1 MEKRLIIFIALTFI
15 VLLLYNQI
23 FPPPKPKQ
31 TAKSKAKATQQQPA
45 KKEAQAQ
52 TAAKAKTEPA
62 KAPSAKAEIKETLPA
77 EIKNLKPVT
86 VETPLYHAVF
96 TPLGGRLVS
105 WKLSKY
111 KDIMGPKGKPIELIR
126 ATFPDLPFKGT
137 FYRETHPITDSIPMQ
152 VNRQNL
158 ILHKGDAP
166 MQLVFSGIKDGLRI
180 TKRYTFFADKYE
192 ADLEWVIE
200 NTTND
205 KLVGNTILTL
215 INKPS
220 LIKEVSKYGH
230 QDFTADILKGSSVY
244 RKKLKKIEKPVTV
257 EGKIGWVALSE
268 KYFVTLMAPESN
280 AFNQVILTN
289 RSNALDADLTATAV
303 VLDPGKTQHFKFRL
317 YNGPK
322 LLARLKHFGK
332 DAEKVIDYGW
342 FGIIARPLMQFLNFT
357 NKYTHNYGIDI
368 ILLTILIKIIFW
380 PLTHKSYKSM
390 ADMQKIQ
397 PLMQKLREKYKDDK
411 ERLNQEMMRLYK
423 QHKVNPLG
431 GCLPMLLQIPVFFA
445 LYKALLDSV
454 ELRHAPFW
462 WWIQDLSAK
471 DPYYI
476 TPIIMGL
483 TMLIQQKMTPSTG
496 DPKMAKMMLIMPIVF
511 TFMFLNFPSGLV
523 IYWLVNNVLS
533 IGQQFYTNRKLAHG
547 R

>member
-1 MEKRLIIFIALTFI
+1 VEKRLIIFIALTFI

-23 FPPPKPKQ
+23 FPPPKPPAKTKQ
-31 TAKSKAKATQQQPA
+31 LQQQADKAGEEKVNTKAKPETNHQTVPA
-45 KKEAQAQ
+45 KPQPNQEKL
-52 TAAKAKTEPA
+52 
-62 KAPSAKAEIKETLPA
+62 SVDVRG
-77 EIKNLKPVT
+77 LKPVT
-86 VETPLYHAVF
+86 IKTPLYHAVF

-105 WKLSKY
+105 WKLNKY

-126 ATFPDLPFKGT
+126 ATSPELPYKGT
-137 FYRETHPITDSIPMQ
+137 FYRPSNSFTDAIPME
-152 VNRQNL
+152 VNREN
-158 ILHKGDAP
+158 ITLHKGDIPAK
-166 MQLVFSGIKDGLRI
+166 LIFSGFKNGVRF
-180 TKRYTFFADKYE
+180 TKTYTFYAEKYE
-192 ADLEWVIE
+192 ADLDWTIE
-200 NTTND
+200 NKTD
-205 KLVGNTILTL
+205 QKLVGNTILSI

-220 LIKEVSKYGH
+220 LIKEKSKYGK
-230 QDFTADILKGSSVY
+230 QDYSADILKGSSVF

-268 KYFVTLMAPESN
+268 KYFVTLASPDSS
-280 AFNQVILTN
+280 AFNQVVLLN
-289 RSNALDADLTATAV
+289 KDKALDANITATAV
-303 VLDPGKTQHFKFRL
+303 VINPSQTLHFKFRL

-322 LLARLKHFGK
+322 LLANLKRFGR

-342 FGIIARPLMQFLNFT
+342 FGIIARPLMQFLNWS

-390 ADMQKIQ
+390 ADMQKLQ
-397 PLMQKLREKYKDDK
+397 PLMQKLREQYKDDK

-423 QHKVNPLG
+423 QQKVNPLG

-454 ELRHAPFW
+454 ELRHAPFM
-462 WWIQDLSAK
+462 WWIHDLSAK

-523 IYWLVNNVLS
+523 IYWLVNNILS
-533 IGQQFYTNRKLAHG
+533 IGQQLYTNRKLAH
-547 R
+547 RR

>member
-1 MEKRLIIFIALTFI
+1 MEKRLVIFIALTFI
-15 VLLLYNQI
+15 VLLLYNQL
-23 FPPPKPKQ
+23 FPPPKPKRVPAKQAKQQ
-31 TAKSKAKATQQQPA
+31 TV
-45 KKEAQAQ
+45 KKEA
-52 TAAKAKTEPA
+52 AADKAPA
-62 KAPSAKAEIKETLPA
+62 KAEATPLPSSSPA
-77 EIKNLKPVT
+77 TPAVNVDLKNLKPIT
-86 VETPLYHAVF
+86 IQTPLYHAVF

-105 WKLSKY
+105 WKLNKY
-111 KDIMGPKGKPIELIR
+111 KDVMGPKGKPIELIR
-126 ATFPDLPFKGT
+126 AVIPELPYKGT
-137 FYRETHPITDSIPMQ
+137 FARTQNSITDGFPMKPDRESIT
-152 VNRQNL
+152 
-158 ILHKGDAP
+158 LHAGDRPA
-166 MQLVFSGIKDGLRI
+166 QLTFTGVINGVRF
-180 TKRYTFFADKYE
+180 TKRYTFYPDKYV
-192 ADLEWVIE
+192 ADLDWTIQ
-200 NTTND
+200 NTTD
-205 KLVGNTILTL
+205 QKLVGNTILSL

-220 LIKEVSKYGH
+220 RIKEKSKYGH
-230 QDFTADILKGSSVY
+230 QDYSADILKGSSVV
-244 RKKLKKIEKPVTV
+244 RKKLKKLEKPVTI
-257 EGKIGWVALSE
+257 EGKIGWAALTE
-268 KYFVTLMAPESN
+268 KYFVTLASPESS
-280 AFNQVILTN
+280 AFNQVVLSDQN
-289 RSNALDADLTATAV
+289 KSLNADITATAV
-303 VLDPGKTQHFKFRL
+303 VVDPGQVQHFKFRL

-322 LLARLKHFGK
+322 LLANLKAFGK

-342 FGIIARPLMQFLNFT
+342 FGIIARPLMQFLNWS

-454 ELRHAPFW
+454 ELRHAPFF

-483 TMLIQQKMTPSTG
+483 TMLIQQKMTPSAG

-523 IYWLVNNVLS
+523 IYWLVNNILS

>member
-15 VLLLYNQI
+15 VLLLYNQL
-23 FPPPKPKQ
+23 FPPPKPK
-31 TAKSKAKATQQQPA
+31 TAKPKQTKQQTTKPQKGVSNTQQKPAVKVKPFPAVPA
-45 KKEAQAQ
+45 KTAPTEA
-52 TAAKAKTEPA
+52 KNI
-62 KAPSAKAEIKETLPA
+62 IK
-77 EIKNLKPVT
+77 VH

-96 TPLGGRLVS
+96 TSLGGRLVS
-105 WKLSKY
+105 WKLKKY
-111 KDIMGPKGKPIELIR
+111 RDVMGPKGKPIELIR
-126 ATFPDLPFKGT
+126 ATSPDLPLKGT
-137 FYRETHPITDSIPMQ
+137 FFRPQAPISDDVVMRVS
-152 VNRQNL
+152 RQA
-158 ILHKGDAP
+158 ISLHRGDPPAD
-166 MQLVFSGIKDGLRI
+166 LVFTGIKNGVHL
-180 TKRYTFFADKYE
+180 TKRYRFYPDKYE
-192 ADLEWVIE
+192 ADVDWALE
-200 NTTND
+200 NTTD
-205 KLVGNTILTL
+205 QKLVGDAILSL

-220 LIKEVSKYGH
+220 LIKEKSKYGH
-230 QDFTADILKGSSVY
+230 HDFSADILKGSSVF
-244 RKKLKKIEKPVTV
+244 RKKLKKLKKPLTV
-257 EGKIGWVALSE
+257 EGEIKWVSLNE
-268 KYFVTLMAPESN
+268 KFFVTLISPESSV
-280 AFNQVILTN
+280 FNEVALKAK
-289 RSNALDADLTATAV
+289 SGALDADLKATAV
-303 VLDPGKTQHFKFRL
+303 VMDPGKSQQFKFKM

-322 LLARLKHFGK
+322 LLTNLKHFGK
-332 DAEKVIDYGW
+332 NADKVIDYGW
-342 FGIIARPLMQFLNFT
+342 FGIIARPLMQFLNLT
-357 NKYTHNYGIDI
+357 NRYTHNYGIDI
-368 ILLTILIKIIFW
+368 IILTILIKIIFW

-390 ADMQKIQ
+390 SDMQKVQ

-445 LYKALLDSV
+445 LYKALLISV
-454 ELRHAPFW
+454 ELRHAPFF

-476 TPIIMGL
+476 TPIIMGA

-533 IGQQFYTNRKLAHG
+533 IGQQMYTNRKLAHG

>member
-1 MEKRLIIFIALTFI
+1 MEKRLILFIALTFI

-23 FPPPKPKQ
+23 FPPPPPPKPAKTKHTTQQ
-31 TAKSKAKATQQQPA
+31 TAKKEKTPLPPVPQ
-45 KKEAQAQ
+45 KEAIKPSESNAS
-52 TAAKAKTEPA
+52 TFDPEKLKT
-62 KAPSAKAEIKETLPA
+62 
-77 EIKNLKPVT
+77 VT
-86 VETPLYHAVF
+86 VDTPLYHAVF
-96 TPLGGRLVS
+96 TSLGGRLVS
-105 WKLSKY
+105 WKLKKY
-111 KDIMGPKGKPIELIR
+111 KDIMGPKGKPIELVR
-126 ATFPDLPFKGT
+126 ASLPDLP
-137 FYRETHPITDSIPMQ
+137 YRSSLARSSRSITDDIPMD
-152 VNRQNL
+152 VRQTSITL
-158 ILHKGDAP
+158 QPGDSPAEV
-166 MQLVFSGIKDGLRI
+166 VFTGTKEGVRI
-180 TKRYTFFADKYE
+180 TKRYRFYPNRYE
-192 ADLEWVIE
+192 ADLTWTIE
-200 NTTND
+200 NITD
-205 KLVGNTILTL
+205 QKLVGDAILSL
-215 INKPS
+215 INMPS
-220 LIKEVSKYGH
+220 KIKEASKYGQ
-230 QDFTADILKGSSVY
+230 QDYTADVLKGNSVY
-244 RKKLKKIEKPVTV
+244 RKKLKKIEKPIRI
-257 EGKIGWVALSE
+257 EGKINWVALSE
-268 KYFVTLMAPESN
+268 KYFITLVSPEGT
-280 AFNQVILTN
+280 AFNQVVLKK
-289 RSNALDADLTATAV
+289 RLKALDADLTATATV
-303 VLDPGKTQHFKFRL
+303 IDPGKTAQFKFRL

-322 LLARLKHFGK
+322 LLANLKKFGK

-342 FGIIARPLMQFLNFT
+342 FGIIARPLMQFLNWSNT
-357 NKYTHNYGIDI
+357 YTHNYGIDI

-390 ADMQKIQ
+390 SDMQKIQ

-454 ELRHAPFW
+454 ELRHAPFF

-523 IYWLVNNVLS
+523 IYWLVNNILS

>member
-31 TAKSKAKATQQQPA
+31 VKPKQAKQQAVKQEKAASKPPSKAEVKPA
-45 KKEAQAQ
+45 KPAVQA
-52 TAAKAKTEPA
+52 TE
-62 KAPSAKAEIKETLPA
+62 TVNVDL
-77 EIKNLKPVT
+77 KNLRLIT
-86 VETPLYHAVF
+86 IQTPLYHAVF

-105 WKLSKY
+105 WKLNKY
-111 KDIMGPKGKPIELIR
+111 KDVMGPKGKPIELIR
-126 ATFPDLPFKGT
+126 ATIPELPYKGT
-137 FYRETHPITDSIPMQ
+137 FYRTSKAVTDAIPMKAN
-152 VNRQNL
+152 VET
-158 ILHKGDAP
+158 ITLHKGDSPA
-166 MQLVFSGIKDGLRI
+166 QLTFTGIKDGIRFS
-180 TKRYTFFADKYE
+180 KRYTFYPDKYE
-192 ADLEWVIE
+192 ADLEWIIE
-200 NTTND
+200 NSTEE
-205 KLVGNTILTL
+205 KLVGNTILSL

-220 LIKEVSKYGH
+220 KIKEKSKYGQ
-230 QDFTADILKGSSVY
+230 QDYSADILKGSSVY
-244 RKKLKKIEKPVTV
+244 RKKLKKIKEPVTV

-268 KYFVTLMAPESN
+268 KYFVTLAAPESN
-280 AFNQVILTN
+280 AFNQVVLLN
-289 RSNALDADLTATAV
+289 KANALDADITATAV
-303 VLDPGKTQHFKFRL
+303 VIDPGQTQHFKFRL

-322 LLARLKHFGK
+322 LLANLKQFGK
-332 DAEKVIDYGW
+332 DAEKAIDYGW

-454 ELRHAPFW
+454 ELRHAPFF

>member
-1 MEKRLIIFIALTFI
+1 MEKRLILFIALTFI
-15 VLLLYNQI
+15 VLLLYNRL
-23 FPPPKPKQ
+23 FPPPKPNPAAKNKAQKQ
-31 TAKSKAKATQQQPA
+31 AV
-45 KKEAQAQ
+45 KKEKTPSLAE
-52 TAAKAKTEPA
+52 TKPAAKPA
-62 KAPSAKAEIKETLPA
+62 KAAPLKAETVKVD
-77 EIKNLKPVT
+77 IKNLKPIRVQ
-86 VETPLYHAVF
+86 TPLYTAVF
-96 TPLGGRLVS
+96 TSLGGRLVS
-105 WKLSKY
+105 WKLKKY
-111 KDIMGPKGKPIELIR
+111 KDVMGPKGKPIELIR
-126 ATFPDLPFKGT
+126 ASIPDLPYKGT
-137 FYRETHPITDSIPMQ
+137 FARSKSPVTDTLPMRADREEITLKPGDSPA
-152 VNRQNL
+152 VL
-158 ILHKGDAP
+158 TFTGT
-166 MQLVFSGIKDGLRI
+166 KDGIRF
-180 TKRYTFFADKYE
+180 TKRYTFFPGKYE
-192 ADLEWVIE
+192 ADLEWNIE
-200 NTTND
+200 NGTNE
-205 KLVGNTILTL
+205 KLVGNTILSL

-220 LIKEVSKYGH
+220 RIKEKSKYGQ
-230 QDFTADILKGSSVY
+230 QDYSADILKGSSVY

-257 EGKIGWVALSE
+257 EGKIGWAALSE
-268 KYFVTLMAPESN
+268 KYFVTLAAPESQV
-280 AFNQVILTN
+280 FNQVILSGKDKT
-289 RSNALDADLTATAV
+289 LDADITATAV
-303 VLDPGKTQHFKFRL
+303 VIDPGQAQHYKFRL

-322 LLARLKHFGK
+322 LLANLKKFGK

-342 FGIIARPLMQFLNFT
+342 FGIIARPLMQFLNWS
-357 NKYTHNYGIDI
+357 NRYTHNYGIDI

-454 ELRHAPFW
+454 ELRHAPFF